1 MKQGQPKVPTIT
13 KFLSDLATM
22 HYQKESKP
30 LKVGM
35 DAYVHSANFAKELS
49 EAFEEAAKDVELD
62 GDEEVNGANGE
73 KMEEDTA
80 STAPPIIAEID
91 TLDGKPNIID
101 SIWEGRPALPKN
113 PFRVQV

>member
-1 MKQGQPKVPTIT
+1 MN
-13 KFLSDLATM
+13 
-22 HYQKESKP
+22 QKESKP

-62 GDEEVNGANGE
+62 GDEEEGTNGE
-73 KMEEDTA
+73 TAAMEEDNV
-80 STAPPIIAEID
+80 STAPPVIAEID

-101 SIWEGRPALPKN
+101 SIWQGRPALPKN